1 MIGTVIGNYKIIS
14 KIGEGGMGSVFLA
27 EHTKLSRKV
36 AIKNLHDVLVKN
48 EEIRKR
54 FQNEAQAMAKLQ
66 HENIVNLLDFEEN
79 EHGLFLIMEYTM
91 SWP

>member
-1 MIGTVIGNYKIIS
+1 MIGSVIGNYKIIS
-14 KIGEGGMGSVFLA
+14 KLGEGGMGSVFLA

-36 AIKNLHDVLVKN
+36 AIKSLHDVFIKN
-48 EEIRKR
+48 DEIRKR

-79 EHGLFLIMEYTM
+79 EHGLFLMQVYN
-91 SWP
+91 P